1 MKLAVANLKGGVG
14 KSSIAQN
21 LAVFLASKG
30 YKTCIVDTDID
41 QQTSV
46 RWSGLRETGAKVMV
60 VGISD
65 QKALAKN
72 IQQLE
77 QDYDWVI
84 IDGSPVLGALASH
97 IILVSDLLIIPILPG
112 VADIWSLENF
122 LERLDQA
129 RTIKGDIPAYVLIN
143 KFNSTDK
150 KKVSM
155 DMEVEG
161 ALKDTMGVQVLKSK
175 IHYRVA
181 YREAMIGG
189 MTAYE
194 GKDEK
199 ARKEIEALG
208 NEILEIVEKIL
219 V

>member
-1 MKLAVANLKGGVG
+1 MKLAIANLKGGVG
-14 KSSIAQN
+14 KSSVAQN
-21 LAVFLASKG
+21 LAVFLSSKG
-30 YKTCIVDTDID
+30 FKVCIVDTDID

-46 RWSGLRETGAKVMV
+46 RWSGQRESGAKVTV

-77 QDYDWVI
+77 QDYDWII

-122 LERLDQA
+122 LERLEQA

-143 KFNSTDK
+143 KFNSSEK
-150 KKVSM
+150 KKVTM
-155 DMEVEG
+155 DIEVEET
-161 ALKDTMGVQVLKSK
+161 LKNSMGVQVLNAKL
-175 IHYRVA
+175 HYRVA

-194 GKDEK
+194 GKDAK
-199 ARKEIEALG
+199 ARKEIESLG
-208 NEILEIVEKIL
+208 KEILKIVHKMK
-219 V
+219 